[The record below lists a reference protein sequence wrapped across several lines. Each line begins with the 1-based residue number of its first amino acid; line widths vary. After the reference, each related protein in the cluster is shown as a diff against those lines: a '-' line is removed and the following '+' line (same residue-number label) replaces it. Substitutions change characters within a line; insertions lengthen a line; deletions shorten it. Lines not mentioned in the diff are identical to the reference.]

1 MDSRS
6 PRTGAPAVAY
16 AAAIRST
23 EVAGA
28 HQVNPAR
35 GVVAG
40 GTVAVLAVA
49 AHGIAGGGVPG
60 SAGLT
65 LLIAAAAAIGALAAT
80 LRSPGALVALMA
92 LGQPVGHVALSGLV
106 HDGHGSPAR
115 ELVGD
120 GAMAGAH
127 ALATVV
133 FAALLLLAERLYGFV
148 ARAVRA
154 VLSRPRPAPVATEGR
169 WARTAA
175 AIRPARGFGAGAPRA
190 PPITA

>member
-1 MDSRS
+1 MREQRADSRF
-6 PRTGAPAVAY
+6 G
-16 AAAIRST
+16 
-23 EVAGA
+23 
-28 HQVNPAR
+28 R

-40 GTVAVLAVA
+40 GAVAVLAVA
-49 AHGIAGGGVPG
+49 AHGVAGGGIPG

-92 LGQPVGHVALSGLV
+92 LGQPVGHVALSGLA
-106 HDGHGSPAR
+106 HSGHGSPAR
-115 ELVGD
+115 ELVTD
-120 GAMAGAH
+120 GSMAAAH

-148 ARAVRA
+148 SRAVRA
-154 VLSRPRPAPVATEGR
+154 VLSRPHSAPVAAGGR

-175 AIRPARGFGAGAPRA
+175 TVRDARRSGAGAPRA